1 MSRTASTV
9 ARPRLVTPQF
19 ALLGVAALAYFVA
32 DGVLVPTVPLY
43 VTGRLAGDDVAV
55 GVAVG
60 AFSVSALLLRPWA
73 GRLVDRRGR
82 AIAMVAGGLVFA
94 LSVAGYGL
102 ADSVGLLVALRLLT
116 GVGEAFFFVG
126 ALTAMGD
133 LAPAERRGE
142 AISLFSL
149 SLYVGLAVGPPLG
162 ERVIGAV
169 GFGMVWMVSA
179 AAAGLAVLL
188 ALQVGDTR
196 SEPGS
201 PSGSGTP
208 SRSGP
213 RLIHPAA
220 VVPGLLLLALVWG
233 MAGFLAFVPLYAL
246 DLGLPGSGMLL
257 FGFAAIV
264 VVIRS
269 VGARIPDRLGAERSV
284 RLALLCSTTGL
295 VIIGGWRTVPGLAT
309 GTVVL
314 AVGVALGVR
323 SRLRTGGKSLG
334 TPAIMMLALERAPA
348 SERGA
353 VMGTVSMSIDL
364 ALGFGPATFGL
375 VAAGLGRSSGFLAA
389 GLVAAAGLSLAS
401 RTRAAF

>member
-1 MSRTASTV
+1 MSRTVSTV
-9 ARPRLVTPQF
+9 ARPRLITPQF

-55 GVAVG
+55 GVTVG
-60 AFSVSALLLRPWA
+60 AFSVSALLLRPWV

-94 LSVAGYGL
+94 LSVASYQF
-102 ADSVGLLVALRLLT
+102 ADSVGLLIALRLLT

-126 ALTAMGD
+126 AVTAMGD

-162 ERVIGAV
+162 ETVIDAA
-169 GFGMVWMVSA
+169 GFGVVWMVSA
-179 AAAGLAVLL
+179 AAAVLAVLL

-196 SEPGS
+196 PAEPG
-201 PSGSGTP
+201 TP
-208 SRSGP
+208 IRSRP
-213 RLIHPAA
+213 RLIHPDA

-246 DLGLPGSGMLL
+246 DLGLSGSGLLL
-257 FGFAAIV
+257 FGFAGIV

-295 VIIGGWRTVPGLAT
+295 LIIAGWRTVPGLVA

-314 AVGVALGVR
+314 AVGVA
-323 SRLRTGGKSLG
+323 LG

-364 ALGFGPATFGL
+364 ALGLGPATFGL
-375 VAAGLGRSSGFLAA
+375 VAAGLGRGSGFLAA

-401 RTRAAF
+401 RTRAAATT

>member
-1 MSRTASTV
+1 MSQTAATV

-60 AFSVSALLLRPWA
+60 AFSLSALLLRPWA

-126 ALTAMGD
+126 VLTAMGD

-162 ERVIGAV
+162 ETVIGAV
-169 GFGMVWMVSA
+169 GFGMAWMVSA

-196 SEPGS
+196 PDLLHRAEQA
-201 PSGSGTP
+201 SG
-208 SRSGP
+208 
-213 RLIHPAA
+213 
-220 VVPGLLLLALVWG
+220 
-233 MAGFLAFVPLYAL
+233 
-246 DLGLPGSGMLL
+246 
-257 FGFAAIV
+257 
-264 VVIRS
+264 
-269 VGARIPDRLGAERSV
+269 
-284 RLALLCSTTGL
+284 
-295 VIIGGWRTVPGLAT
+295 
-309 GTVVL
+309 
-314 AVGVALGVR
+314 
-323 SRLRTGGKSLG
+323 
-334 TPAIMMLALERAPA
+334 
-348 SERGA
+348 
-353 VMGTVSMSIDL
+353 
-364 ALGFGPATFGL
+364 
-375 VAAGLGRSSGFLAA
+375 
-389 GLVAAAGLSLAS
+389 
-401 RTRAAF
+401 

>member
-82 AIAMVAGGLVFA
+82 AIAMVAGGLIFA

-126 ALTAMGD
+126 VLTAMGD

-169 GFGMVWMVSA
+169 GFGTAWLVSA

-196 SEPGS
+196 PEPV
-201 PSGSGTP
+201 TP
-208 SRSGP
+208 GRAGQ

-233 MAGFLAFVPLYAL
+233 MAGFLAFVPLYAR

-269 VGARIPDRLGAERSV
+269 VGARIPDRLGAARSV
-284 RLALLCSTTGL
+284 RLALLSSTTGL
-295 VIIGGWRTVPGLAT
+295 VIIGGWSTVPGLVA

-314 AVGVALGVR
+314 AVGVA
-323 SRLRTGGKSLG
+323 LG

-375 VAAGLGRSSGFLAA
+375 VAAGLGRSTGFLAA
-389 GLVAAAGLSLAS
+389 GLVAAAGLSLAA
-401 RTRAAF
+401 RTRATAAT